1 MTERTTSN
9 IERSTLKIESSTLKI
24 ENNVAWLT
32 LNRPQLRNAFDDM
45 LIAELSAHLKEVAQ
59 MPDIRALVLQAEGIH
74 FSAGAD
80 LNWMQRMASVS
91 HEENVKDATRL
102 ADLMDALDTL
112 PVPTI
117 AKVQGAA
124 YGGAVGLIACCDIAV
139 ASEDSRFALSEIR
152 LGLAPATIAPYV
164 IAAIGKRRCRQLF
177 LTAETFEA
185 KEALSYGLVHE
196 VVPEHHLN
204 HYVDLYLKR
213 ILETGPQASRA
224 AKALLLA
231 IDDCA
236 DKCIHKHLTS
246 NVIADLRASEE
257 GRQGVNAF
265 LNKQTPPWIS
275 RA

>member
-1 MTERTTSN
+1 MT
-9 IERSTLKIESSTLKI
+9 ESSTLKI
-24 ENNVAWLT
+24 DNQVAWLT
-32 LNRPQLRNAFDDM
+32 LNRPELRNAFDDR
-45 LIAELSAHLKEVAQ
+45 LIAELTAHLKAVAQ
-59 MPDIRALVLQAEGIH
+59 MSEIRALVLQAEGIH

-80 LNWMQRMASVS
+80 LNWMQRMASIS
-91 HEENVKDATRL
+91 HDENVHDATRL
-102 ADLMDALDTL
+102 FDLMDTLDTL

-124 YGGAVGLIACCDIAV
+124 YGGAVGLIACCDIAI
-139 ASEDSRFALSEIR
+139 ASEVSRFALSEVR
-152 LGLAPATIAPYV
+152 LGLAPATIAPFV
-164 IAAIGKRRCRQLF
+164 IAAMGKRHCRKLF

-185 KEALSYGLVHE
+185 KEALNYGLIHE
-196 VVPEHHLN
+196 VVPENHLD

-213 ILETGPQASRA
+213 VLETGPQASRA

-246 NVIADLRASEE
+246 NVIADLRASAE

-265 LNKQTPPWIS
+265 LNKQTPPWVS
-275 RA
+275 RV